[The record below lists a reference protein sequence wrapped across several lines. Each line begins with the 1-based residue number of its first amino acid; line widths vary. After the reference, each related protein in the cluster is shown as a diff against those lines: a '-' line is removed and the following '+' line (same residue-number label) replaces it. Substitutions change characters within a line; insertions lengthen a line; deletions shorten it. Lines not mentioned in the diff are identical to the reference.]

1 MRSYPYMP
9 PRYSGWP
16 NRQFT
21 NAEPYT
27 EEQRAARAE
36 RQANCPHER
45 IYDGTTMNLCYE
57 CGKIWGKDGEE
68 E

>member
-1 MRSYPYMP
+1 MKKEYLLM
-9 PRYSGWP
+9 PRYDGWP
-16 NRQFT
+16 NKQFT
-21 NAEPYT
+21 NVEYT

-36 RQANCPHER
+36 RQANCSHER